1 MDVFYYWKDFDADLK
16 AHRIGHFR
24 SSKDKLDLLHEAHPD
39 FVWAFRS
46 PKGEKGRLQLLAKLW
61 WSRTAPSGF
70 RPAPGESHLY
80 YDANHPRSVA
90 FVGSDDPAAVDRVT
104 EWARANVGS
113 ALLANFRGAN
123 GQHEM
128 RGDPLIRL
136 QRIAAGLETTPF
148 RQWAG
153 RAD

>member
-39 FVWAFRS
+39 FVWAFRT
-46 PKGEKGRLQLLAKLW
+46 PKGGKGRVQLLARLW
-61 WSRTAPSGF
+61 WSRTPPAGF
-70 RPAPGESHLY
+70 RPAQGESHLY
-80 YDANHPRSVA
+80 YDADHPRSVFFA
-90 FVGSDDPAAVDRVT
+90 DGDEEGAVDRVT
-104 EWARANVGS
+104 EWARANFGS
-113 ALLANFRGAN
+113 AVLSNFRGAN

-136 QRIAAGLETTPF
+136 QRIAAGLEARPF
-148 RQWAG
+148 RERAG
-153 RAD
+153 RAE